1 MNKAIYII
9 GIVFAFI
16 FIGICGYYA
25 EEVSSARFNALFSSY
40 NYSDYSY
47 GGYSSYDSSSSD
59 LTMEAGL
66 WSLFFILFFITMNL
80 IGLIKVKTRT
90 SKVISII
97 GLSFSAIILFWDF
110 AVMASPGAMSFDE
123 VSPAWIFFALTMLA
137 FAIVGL
143 IQSVRYA
150 NRSSNTRGTVKTVS
164 ADSSDLLDS

>member
-9 GIVFAFI
+9 GIVFSFI

-25 EEVSSARFNALFSSY
+25 GEVSSARFDALFSSY

-66 WSLFFILFFITMNL
+66 WSLFFIMFFITMNL
-80 IGLIKVKTRT
+80 IGLIKVKTKT
-90 SKVISII
+90 SKVLSII

-110 AVMASPGAMSFDE
+110 GVMASPGAISFDE

-137 FAIVGL
+137 FAIIGL
-143 IQSVRYA
+143 VQSVRFA
-150 NRSSNTRGTVKTVS
+150 NRSSNVSGGGSSVS
-164 ADSSDLLDS
+164 ADNNDLLDS